1 MKLSTRRDRQWTTRP
16 RRNAVVLAL
25 AALTSAAG
33 VTGCGLDEWAKNG
46 AKVGPNYDP
55 PPVAVT
61 DNWIDYQDP
70 RVTKQEQDL
79 SHWWGVFDDPVLNGL
94 LDDAYAQNLSLRAAG
109 ERVLQT
115 RARLGIAAGNF
126 WPQVQQAAGSAT
138 QNKLSDR
145 VPNFAGGEQWFNNV
159 EAGFNVSWE
168 LDLWGRFRRAIES
181 ADADLQASVADY
193 DDVLVVLLADVT
205 ANYIQY
211 RTFEER
217 IAIAKRNVTV
227 QEQSYQLAS
236 DKLQAGASTER
247 DAQQA
252 KQVLE
257 QTRASIPSL
266 EASQRQAANALC
278 VLLGVPAQDLSQRLG
293 EPTGIPVAPAELAL
307 GIPADLLRRRP
318 DIRRFE
324 RQAASQSALIGV
336 AKSDLYPHFAIN
348 GSIGVQGE
356 HFADLFHTP
365 GSFTGS
371 IGPSFRWDI
380 LNYGR
385 IENNVAQQEAR
396 FRELVAAYQEAV
408 LRAGREAEDAAVGF
422 LKAQERAKY
431 LDGSVA
437 AAARTVEISYDQYR
451 EGVIDFTPVF
461 LFEGTLADQ
470 EDQLAV
476 ARSQIALNLV
486 DLYRAMGGG
495 WEMRLTDGKA
505 GPTTRSSTTRP
516 APASRPTVILT
527 PLGQNPTTNDAAP
540 AEPK

>member
-1 MKLSTRRDRQWTTRP
+1 MKLPTCRDRGVSRP
-16 RRNAVVLAL
+16 LRSVVVSAL
-25 AALTSAAG
+25 AAITATAG
-33 VTGCGLDEWAKNG
+33 IAGCGLDEWAKNG
-46 AKVGPNYDP
+46 AKVGPNYEP

-61 DNWIDYQDP
+61 ENWIDYQDP
-70 RVTKQEQDL
+70 RVKSQEQDL
-79 SHWWGVFDDPVLNGL
+79 SHWWGVFDDPTLNAL

-109 ERVLQT
+109 ERISQA

-126 WPQVQQAAGSAT
+126 WPQRQEAAGSAT
-138 QNKLSDR
+138 VNKLSDR
-145 VPNFAGGEQWFNNV
+145 VPNGVGEQWFNNV

-205 ANYIQY
+205 SNYIQY

-217 IAIAKRNVTV
+217 VAIARRNVTI

-247 DAQQA
+247 DVQQA
-252 KQVLE
+252 RQVLE
-257 QTRASIPSL
+257 QTRATIPQF
-266 EASQRQAANALC
+266 EASQRQSANALC
-278 VLLGVPAQDLSQRLG
+278 VLLGVPPHDLGDRLG
-293 EPTGIPVAPAELAL
+293 EPSGIPAAPPELAL

-324 RQAASQSALIGV
+324 RQAASQSAVIGV
-336 AKSDLYPHFAIN
+336 AKSDLYPHFSII

-356 HFADLFHTP
+356 HFVDLFHTP
-365 GSFTGS
+365 GSYAGS

-422 LKAQERAKY
+422 LKAQERALY
-431 LDGSVA
+431 LDRSVTA
-437 AAARTVEISYDQYR
+437 AGRTVEISYDQYR
-451 EGVIDFTPVF
+451 EGMIDFTPVF
-461 LFEGTLADQ
+461 LFEGTLAQQ
-470 EDQLAV
+470 EDDLAV

-505 GPTTRSSTTRP
+505 GPTTRSAATRPATTRP
-516 APASRPTVILT
+516 SVILT
-527 PLGQNPTTNDAAP
+527 PIGPSPTTDEAAP

>member
-1 MKLSTRRDRQWTTRP
+1 MNLPTRRDRNVF
-16 RRNAVVLAL
+16 RRLGRVVVPTLAVLT
-25 AALTSAAG
+25 AATG
-33 VTGCGLDEWAKNG
+33 ITGCGLDEWAKNG

-61 DNWIDYQDP
+61 NNWIDYQDP
-70 RVTKQEQDL
+70 RVKKQEQDL
-79 SHWWGVFDDPVLNGL
+79 SHWWNVFDDPVLNGL
-94 LDDAYAQNLSLRAAG
+94 LDDAYAQNLTLRGAG
-109 ERVLQT
+109 ERVLQA
-115 RARLGIAAGNF
+115 RARLGFAKGNF
-126 WPQVQQAAGSAT
+126 WPQVQEAAGSAT

-145 VPNFAGGEQWFNNV
+145 VPNGVGEQWFNNV

-217 IAIAKRNVTV
+217 VIIARRNVTI
-227 QEQSYQLAS
+227 QQQSYQLAS

-247 DAQQA
+247 DAQQS

-257 QTRASIPSL
+257 QTRASIPQF

-278 VLLGVPAQDLSQRLG
+278 VLLGIPAQDLSERLG
-293 EPTGIPVAPAELAL
+293 EPTGIPTAPPELAL

-336 AKSDLYPHFAIN
+336 AKSDLYPHFSVV

-356 HFADLFHTP
+356 HFVDLFHTP
-365 GSFTGS
+365 GSFAGS

-396 FRELVAAYQEAV
+396 FRESVAAYQQAV
-408 LRAGREAEDAAVGF
+408 LTAGREAEDAAVGF
-422 LKAQERAKY
+422 LKAQERTKY
-431 LDGSVA
+431 LDASVA
-437 AAARTVEISYDQYR
+437 AAARTVEISYDQYK

-505 GPTTRSSTTRP
+505 GPTTRSATTRP
-516 APASRPTVILT
+516 AATTRPTVILT
-527 PLGQNPTTNDAAP
+527 PTGPSPTTNDATP